1 MTRLILIA
9 IVVGLGACKESGKAE
24 RISGGTGA
32 SAKAEPAPTWEP
44 EPGDGPRCDELA
56 ARLAA
61 PLGGP
66 HTATVDV
73 GGSPTNV
80 DVDIG
85 AGIAAGLR
93 DTCRRDRWT
102 RAQRDCAYA
111 FDGAIIS
118 EMPRFRTTCMGAPR

>member
-1 MTRLILIA
+1 VTRWFVIA
-9 IVVGLGACKESGKAE
+9 AVLVAACKESGKAE
-24 RISGGTGA
+24 RISGGRGA
-32 SAKAEPAPTWEP
+32 SAKPGPAPTWEP
-44 EPGDGPRCDELA
+44 EPGDGPRCDEIA

-73 GGSPTNV
+73 GGSQTNV

-85 AGIAAGLR
+85 AGVAAGLR

-102 RAQRDCAYA
+102 RPQRDCAYA
-111 FDGAIIS
+111 FDGDIIAD
-118 EMPRFRTTCMGAPR
+118 MPRFRTTCLGAGR